1 MPCSTTDNVYQP
13 QDFSAKADESADQTA
28 LVLVSL
34 TTSKEHDV
42 VSRYVKE
49 QHKQK
54 FNSMRLDIKSV
65 EEGLITSNLDW
76 NQRIASDLVTLCC
89 TPTLASCCL
98 LLATLY
104 PARSSTT

>member
-1 MPCSTTDNVYQP
+1 M
-13 QDFSAKADESADQTA
+13 KASQHAA
-28 LVLVSL
+28 
-34 TTSKEHDV
+34 SKIH
-42 VSRYVKE
+42 
-49 QHKQK
+49 QG
-54 FNSMRLDIKSV
+54 

>member
-1 MPCSTTDNVYQP
+1 MDAAGSQ
-13 QDFSAKADESADQTA
+13 AREK
-28 LVLVSL
+28 
-34 TTSKEHDV
+34 
-42 VSRYVKE
+42 
-49 QHKQK
+49 
-54 FNSMRLDIKSV
+54 
-65 EEGLITSNLDW
+65 GLITSNLDW